1 MAARARPRP
10 PWPGASPQYAR
21 CGAPICA
28 GEVRTGLR
36 FQHSESAGSAT
47 PAKGKLYVSGWSNSG
62 ALGLG
67 EGVTRAEVPTE
78 VPTEGPVVSVAAAK
92 KFTVFATV
100 YMCFALGLLM
110 LEGGTCERMHD
121 YTQDAGKV
129 FAMGDNR
136 YGELGT
142 TAASS
147 MQPTPI
153 QVEGLDGVKIVQVA
167 AGQHHVLALSDQG
180 EVFSW
185 GWGGSSMPGS
195 SVAGGSVGALG
206 HGDTQKQPV
215 PKLVAGIANVS
226 HVACGSKHSI
236 ALDGQGDLYSWGLGE
251 QGRLGHGNNTD
262 LLLPTRIENLPPM
275 RLVRCGDHFSGCV
288 DQDGAL
294 YMWGKN
300 KVGELGLE
308 GMSVFAQVNRYA
320 SQLSFAL

>member
-1 MAARARPRP
+1 
-10 PWPGASPQYAR
+10 
-21 CGAPICA
+21 
-28 GEVRTGLR
+28 
-36 FQHSESAGSAT
+36 
-47 PAKGKLYVSGWSNSG
+47 
-62 ALGLG
+62 
-67 EGVTRAEVPTE
+67 
-78 VPTEGPVVSVAAAK
+78 
-92 KFTVFATV
+92 
-100 YMCFALGLLM
+100 
-110 LEGGTCERMHD
+110 MHD
-121 YTQDAGKV
+121 YAQDAGKV
-129 FAMGDNR
+129 FTMGDNR

-167 AGQHHVLALSDQG
+167 AGQHHVLARSDQG

-185 GWGGSSMPGS
+185 GWGGSSLPGS

-215 PKLVAGIANVS
+215 PKHVAGIANVS

-236 ALDGQGDLYSWGLGE
+236 ALDRQGDVYSWGLGE

-262 LLLPTRIENLPPM
+262 MLLPTRIENLPPM

-308 GMSVFAQVNRYA
+308 GMSVFAQVNRY
-320 SQLSFAL
+320 SSTLSLPLCCRMFSLSFCLPVSVSQ